1 MLRFPDWQPC
11 MKIIPLSFAVV
22 TILLAGCTRG
32 VTSDPNLEEWTQSIK
47 DKRPDV
53 SSTPL
58 PTLSKFKVFSY
69 KDHMTKVVD
78 PNPSVA
84 TMRADIMQPDTP
96 QEDISQS
103 EQAEEVGE
111 IGGGEGEKEN
121 REDTNTTPTSDA
133 SVSERG
139 TSETNSSES
148 PPQVSISPT
157 QDPVTIVLRN
167 PFSFPV
173 NSNLNTTA
181 LRPDPNR
188 ARQPLESFP
197 LDGLKMVGTIGVGGR
212 TALLMA
218 PDKIVYRVG
227 IGEYVGQQDGR
238 IVDVQPGEVLLVELV
253 PDGAGGWVEQ
263 SASIILE

>member
-1 MLRFPDWQPC
+1 MLRFPDWQSC
-11 MKIIPLSFAVV
+11 MKTIPLSFAVV

-58 PTLSKFKVFSY
+58 PTLSKFQVFSY
-69 KDHMTKVVD
+69 KDHMTTVVD
-78 PNPSVA
+78 PNPSIA
-84 TMRADIMQPDTP
+84 TMRADIMQADAT
-96 QEDISQS
+96 QADATKLN
-103 EQAEEVGE
+103 QAEE
-111 IGGGEGEKEN
+111 GGQEVTEEVT
-121 REDTNTTPTSDA
+121 EEVTST
-133 SVSERG
+133 ETG
-139 TSETNSSES
+139 TSEAGSNEA
-148 PPQVSISPT
+148 PPQASASLT
-157 QDPVTIVLRN
+157 QEPVTQEPVTQEPVTIVLRN

-253 PDGAGGWVEQ
+253 PDGSGGWVEQ

>member
-1 MLRFPDWQPC
+1 MLRFPDWQLC

-47 DKRPDV
+47 DKRPEV

-58 PTLSKFKVFSY
+58 PTLSKFQVFSY

-84 TMRADIMQPDTP
+84 TMRADIMQPDA
-96 QEDISQS
+96 SQADAS
-103 EQAEEVGE
+103 QAQQAEEMEEGRGE
-111 IGGGEGEKEN
+111 EGEKEN
-121 REDTNTTPTSDA
+121 VEDASTTLGSDT
-133 SVSERG
+133 SVSEG
-139 TSETNSSES
+139 DTSEASSNEA
-148 PPQVSISPT
+148 PTHVSIPPT
-157 QDPVTIVLRN
+157 QEPVTIVLRN

-253 PDGAGGWVEQ
+253 PDGSGGWVEQ